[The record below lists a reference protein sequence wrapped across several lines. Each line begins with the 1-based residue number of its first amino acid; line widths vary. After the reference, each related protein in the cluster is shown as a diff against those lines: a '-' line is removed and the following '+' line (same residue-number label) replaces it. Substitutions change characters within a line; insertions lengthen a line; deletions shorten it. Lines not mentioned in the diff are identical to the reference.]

1 MYMVPAADTDPPAQ
15 ASLLDGISDISHTTR
30 YSSTSTEHNISS
42 TTDSF
47 NLSFDVKTSSPKVIR
62 GNKTK
67 DIKSLRMLNINFQSL
82 RKKGKLL
89 EAIIEDSDPDIII
102 GTETWLDS
110 TIRSAE
116 IIPFVL
122 GYDIQRRDRQ
132 K

>member
-1 MYMVPAADTDPPAQ
+1 MVPAADPPAQ
-15 ASLLDGISDISHTTR
+15 ASSLDGITDISQTTR
-30 YSSTSTEHNISS
+30 YSSTSTKHNIFS

-67 DIKSLRMLNINFQSL
+67 DIKGLRMLNINFQSL

-102 GTETWLDS
+102 GTET
-110 TIRSAE
+110 R
-116 IIPFVL
+116 
-122 GYDIQRRDRQ
+122 
-132 K
+132 